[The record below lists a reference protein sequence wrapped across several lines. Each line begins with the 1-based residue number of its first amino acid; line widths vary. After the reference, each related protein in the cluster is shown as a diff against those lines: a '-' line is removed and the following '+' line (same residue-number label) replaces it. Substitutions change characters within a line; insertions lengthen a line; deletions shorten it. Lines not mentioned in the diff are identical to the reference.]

1 MASTYT
7 HAKEGKRNSSIEL
20 LRILSMFVILAH
32 HFAVHNAFDYTLMDA
47 GLSRLFVQLFLE
59 SGGKVGVIVFF
70 TITAWFFWKRN
81 KPYWAAFGK

>member
-59 SGGKVGVIVFF
+59 SGGKIGVIVFF

-81 KPYWAAFGK
+81 KP